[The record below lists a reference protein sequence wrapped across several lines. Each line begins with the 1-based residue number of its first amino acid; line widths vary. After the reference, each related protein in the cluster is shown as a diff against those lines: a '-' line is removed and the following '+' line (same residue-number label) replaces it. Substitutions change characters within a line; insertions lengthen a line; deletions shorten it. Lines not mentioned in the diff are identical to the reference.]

1 MQIKNALRF
10 HLLLIRMAIFKCK
23 TTTNGGEDVLKQ
35 ESLYTVSG
43 YANLYIYYGKKYGDS
58 SKS

>member
-1 MQIKNALRF
+1 
-10 HLLLIRMAIFKCK
+10 MAIFKCK

-35 ESLYTVSG
+35 EPLYAVGG
-43 YANLYIYYGKKYGDS
+43 YANLYIYYGKQYGDS